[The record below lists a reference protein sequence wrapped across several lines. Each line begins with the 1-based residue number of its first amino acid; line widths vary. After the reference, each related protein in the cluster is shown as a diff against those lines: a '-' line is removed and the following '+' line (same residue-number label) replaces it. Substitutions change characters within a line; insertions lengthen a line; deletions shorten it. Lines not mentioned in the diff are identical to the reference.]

1 MLVPLLRGD
10 DPRPGCCYNATMHR
24 DAHISPAKEPLRRA
38 MAGGFRLELLPR
50 GPYEAAYMPQYGTI
64 GFAFERQSGVHAFA
78 SDRRTPFRT
87 RPNSLAFV
95 PANCDVYSHSVEG
108 GEYLTLTDL
117 AEPAPS
123 PPQERRFNDIMDLPA
138 LRTAENLRRLL
149 LTGASGNDLLLEYH
163 ACTLQERVAH
173 IFGIPTEQRASGWMT
188 PRRLRQIDELIEAE
202 MDGPL
207 TVRDLADRLG
217 LSAGFFARAFKAATG
232 KPPHA
237 YIIDR
242 RISRARALLR
252 SAPSDLSRIAYACGF
267 SSHAH
272 MTSAFRVRLGVTPAR
287 LRGANHARA
296 AGHAE
301 DRDPSG
307 GPATRWR

>member
-1 MLVPLLRGD
+1 
-10 DPRPGCCYNATMHR
+10 
-24 DAHISPAKEPLRRA
+24 

-50 GPYEAAYMPQYGTI
+50 GAYEAAYTPQSGTI

-78 SDRRTPFRT
+78 SDRRTAFRT

-95 PANCDVYSHSVEG
+95 PADCDVYSQSVEG

-117 AEPAPS
+117 GEAEPS
-123 PPQERRFNDIMDLPA
+123 PPRERRFNDVMDPPA
-138 LRTAENLRRLL
+138 LHAAESLRRLL
-149 LTGASGNDLLLEYH
+149 LAGASENDLRLEQH

-173 IFGIPTEQRASGWMT
+173 IFGAPAEPRASGWMT
-188 PRRLRQIDELIEAE
+188 PRRLRQIDELIEAGL
-202 MDGPL
+202 DGGL

-252 SAPSDLSRIAYACGF
+252 SAPSDLSQIAYACGF

-272 MTSAFRVRLGVTPAR
+272 MTSAFRARLGVTPAR
-287 LRGANHARA
+287 LRGGRA
-296 AGHAE
+296 TDIPFFA
-301 DRDPSG
+301 
-307 GPATRWR
+307 